1 MNWKWK
7 YLIQQQ
13 HKPKNLVSVKRSVT
27 NVLTLILTWWY
38 APSTDA
44 ILVDSSNSKS
54 VPISR
59 MQVFL
64 DFDLSHVL
72 ILTTGPLYDGKRFWV
87 VCRKKIETKIITYF
101 NVLQKKNEN
110 AIWECGLL
118 WEMSFQPGSYS
129 ISLSTMKWE
138 TRLPCSAPGKKAS
151 RMELWVA
158 DPSTP
163 TTPAGSPG
171 GPEIKQKKINVCYL
185 GS

>member
-13 HKPKNLVSVKRSVT
+13 HEPKNLVSVKRSVT
-27 NVLTLILTWWY
+27 NVLMLILTWWY

-44 ILVDSSNSKS
+44 ILVDSGNSKS

-101 NVLQKKNEN
+101 NVLPKKMKTQFESV
-110 AIWECGLL
+110 AYFGKWVSSLVRILSLFLQWSGRPDCHVQLPGRRPVGWSCG
-118 WEMSFQPGSYS
+118 
-129 ISLSTMKWE
+129 SL
-138 TRLPCSAPGKKAS
+138 TRPPPLHRRALRGVL
-151 RMELWVA
+151 R
-158 DPSTP
+158 
-163 TTPAGSPG
+163 
-171 GPEIKQKKINVCYL
+171 
-185 GS
+185 